1 MKKIS
6 KVGKALKIAVALFVS
21 RAIFKTKAENKADT
35 SSQNKP
41 VSSMKTS
48 LEGVPKS
55 KREELQHAVK
65 IICHEAN
72 PEMIILFG
80 SYARGDAVEV
90 RGPDGN
96 FEYQSDLDIYVL
108 VKKRKQARKIGR
120 WNKLRQMIRRD
131 IRTPIEILVDSIGY
145 FNNCLQ
151 AGQYFFTDIKNEGIL
166 LYDSK
171 QFQLE
176 EARKLSIEARR
187 KKAEEHFEEWFNSAE
202 EFFKDFQSAFARQSY
217 KNAAFHLHQATERF
231 YSAVLL
237 VFTDYRPKL
246 HDIEELGRL
255 ASMHDPI
262 FQTVFPRDSE
272 EEQRLF
278 GLLKKAYIDARY
290 RHKDYSIT
298 KDELERLVEHVIKL
312 RNLTEEVCKKKIESF
327 IAKADDEQTAALT
340 VAGADSGGV
349 A

>member
-1 MKKIS
+1 MKTIS

-21 RAIFKTKAENKADT
+21 RAIFKTKTENKPDT

-65 IICHEAN
+65 IICKEAN

-90 RGPDGN
+90 RRPDGQ

-120 WNKLRQMIRRD
+120 WNKLRQMIRSD
-131 IRTPIEILVDSIGY
+131 IRTPIEILVDSVGY

-151 AGQYFFTDIKNEGIL
+151 AGQYFFTDIKKEGIL

-176 EARKLSIEARR
+176 EARELSIEARK
-187 KKAEEHFEEWFNSAE
+187 KKAEEHFKKWFNSAKGY
-202 EFFKDFQSAFARQSY
+202 FKTYQFNLNEQEY
-217 KNAAFHLHQATERF
+217 NIAAFQLHQAVERF
-231 YSAVLL
+231 YSTVLL

-246 HDIEELGRL
+246 HDIEELGKL

-262 FQTVFPRDSE
+262 FQTVFPRASE

-278 GLLKKAYIDARY
+278 DLLKRAYIDSRY
-290 RHKDYSIT
+290 KEYSIT
-298 KDELERLVEHVIKL
+298 KDELERLAEQVMKL
-312 RNLTEEVCKKKIESF
+312 QNLAEEVCKRKIESF
-327 IAKADDEQTAALT
+327 KAKTDDEHK
-340 VAGADSGGV
+340 VV
-349 A
+349 I

>member
-1 MKKIS
+1 MIKIS
-6 KVGKALKIAVALFVS
+6 KVGKALKIAVASIIF
-21 RAIFKTKAENKADT
+21 RAIFKTKTENKADA

-41 VSSMKTS
+41 ASPMKTS

-65 IICHEAN
+65 IICKEAN

-90 RGPDGN
+90 RGPDGR

-120 WNKLRQMIRRD
+120 WNKLRQIIRRD
-131 IRTPIEILVDSIGY
+131 IRTPMELLVDSIGY
-145 FNNCLQ
+145 FNNCLR
-151 AGQYFFTDIKNEGIL
+151 AGQYFFTDIKKEGIL

-176 EARKLSIEARR
+176 EARELNIEERR
-187 KKAEEHFEEWFNSAE
+187 KKAEAHFKKWFESANRRLE
-202 EFFKDFQSAFARQSY
+202 LFQIALQKSY
-217 KNAAFHLHQATERF
+217 YLEAAFELHQAVERF
-231 YSAVLL
+231 YSTVLL

-246 HDIEELGRL
+246 HDLEELRNL

-262 FQTVFPRDSE
+262 FQTVFLRDSE
-272 EEQRLF
+272 EEQRHF
-278 GLLKKAYIDARY
+278 ELLRKAYIDSRY
-290 RHKDYSIT
+290 KEYTIT
-298 KDELERLVEHVIKL
+298 MEELEWLAERVIKL
-312 RNLTEEVCKKKIESF
+312 QNLTEEICKKKIESF
-327 IAKADDEQTAALT
+327 IAKADDEQTVALT
-340 VAGADSGGV
+340 KHPADATS
-349 A
+349 AA

>member
-1 MKKIS
+1 MKTIT

-21 RAIFKTKAENKADT
+21 RAIFKTKTENKIDT

-55 KREELQHAVK
+55 KREELQHAVE
-65 IICHEAN
+65 IILHEVK

-90 RGPDGN
+90 RGPDGRY
-96 FEYQSDLDIYVL
+96 EYQSDLDIYVL

-120 WNKLRQMIRRD
+120 WNKLRQIIRRD
-131 IRTPIEILVDSIGY
+131 IRTPIELLVDSIGY
-145 FNNCLQ
+145 FNNCLR
-151 AGQYFFTDIKNEGIL
+151 AGQYFFTDIKKEGIL

-176 EARKLSIEARR
+176 EARELNIEERRR
-187 KKAEEHFEEWFNSAE
+187 KAETHFKKWFESA
-202 EFFKDFQSAFARQSY
+202 KDFFHQFQHAMNDEKY
-217 KNAAFHLHQATERF
+217 NIAAFLLHQAVERF

-246 HDIEELGRL
+246 HDIEELGNL

-262 FQTVFPRDSE
+262 FQTVFPRNSE
-272 EEQRLF
+272 EVQRLF
-278 GLLKKAYIDARY
+278 DLLKKAYIDSRY
-290 RHKDYSIT
+290 KEYSIT
-298 KDELERLVEHVIKL
+298 KDELERLAEYVIKL
-312 RNLTEEVCKKKIESF
+312 QNLAEEVCKKKIESF
-327 IAKADDEQTAALT
+327 IIKTDDEHK
-340 VAGADSGGV
+340 VV
-349 A
+349 I

>member
-6 KVGKALKIAVALFVS
+6 KIGKALKIAVALFVS
-21 RAIFKTKAENKADT
+21 RAIFKTKTEKKADADT

-48 LEGVPKS
+48 LEGVPKI

-65 IICHEAN
+65 IICKEAN

-90 RGPDGN
+90 RGPDGR

-131 IRTPIEILVDSIGY
+131 IRTPMELLVDSVGY
-145 FNNCLQ
+145 FNNCLR
-151 AGQYFFTDIKNEGIL
+151 AGQYFFTDIKKEGIL

-176 EARKLSIEARR
+176 EARELSVEARK
-187 KKAEEHFEEWFNSAE
+187 KKAEEVFEKWFNSA
-202 EFFKDFQSAFARQSY
+202 KDFLITFRAAFENEKY
-217 KNAAFHLHQATERF
+217 LNAAFQLHQVTERF

-246 HDIEELGRL
+246 HDIEELGNL

-262 FQTVFPRDSE
+262 FQTVFPRTSE
-272 EEQRLF
+272 EDQRLF
-278 GLLKKAYIDARY
+278 DLLKRAYIDSRY
-290 RHKDYSIT
+290 KEYSIT
-298 KDELERLVEHVIKL
+298 KDELERLAEHVIKL
-312 RNLTEEVCKKKIESF
+312 QNLTEEVCKKKIESF
-327 IAKADDEQTAALT
+327 KTKADDETKL
-340 VAGADSGGV
+340 
-349 A
+349 

>member
-1 MKKIS
+1 
-6 KVGKALKIAVALFVS
+6 
-21 RAIFKTKAENKADT
+21 
-35 SSQNKP
+35 
-41 VSSMKTS
+41 MKTS

-65 IICHEAN
+65 IICKEAN

-120 WNKLRQMIRRD
+120 WNKLRQMIRSD
-131 IRTPIEILVDSIGY
+131 IRTPIEILVDSVGY
-145 FNNCLQ
+145 FNNCLR
-151 AGQYFFTDIKNEGIL
+151 AGQYFFTDIKKEGIL

-176 EARKLSIEARR
+176 EARELNIEERR
-187 KKAEEHFEEWFNSAE
+187 RRAEAHFKKWFESAN
-202 EFFKDFQSAFARQSY
+202 EFFIDF
-217 KNAAFHLHQATERF
+217 KAAFDRKSYVKAAFELHQVVERL

-246 HDIEELGRL
+246 HDLEELRRL

-262 FQTVFPRDSE
+262 FQTVFPHDSE
-272 EEQRLF
+272 EEQRHF
-278 GLLKKAYIDARY
+278 ELLRKAYIDARY
-290 RHKDYSIT
+290 KEYAIT
-298 KDELERLVEHVIKL
+298 KEELEWLAERVIKL
-312 RNLTEEVCKKKIESF
+312 QNLTEEVCKKKIESF
-327 IAKADDEQTAALT
+327 KTKTDDESKL
-340 VAGADSGGV
+340 
-349 A
+349 

>member
-1 MKKIS
+1 MIKIS

-21 RAIFKTKAENKADT
+21 RAIFKTKAENKVDT

-65 IICHEAN
+65 SICQEAN

-90 RGPDGN
+90 RGPDGR

-108 VKKRKQARKIGR
+108 VKKRKQARKISR
-120 WNKLRQMIRRD
+120 WNKLRQIIRRD
-131 IRTPIEILVDSIGY
+131 IRTPIELLVDSIGY
-145 FNNCLQ
+145 FNNSLR
-151 AGQYFFTDIKNEGIL
+151 AGQYFFTDIKKEGIL

-176 EARKLSIEARR
+176 EARELSIEARR
-187 KKAEEHFEEWFNSAE
+187 KKAEENFVKWFESASS
-202 EFFKDFQSAFARQSY
+202 FFITFRSVFERGDY
-217 KNAAFHLHQATERF
+217 KQAAFQLHQAVERF
-231 YSAVLL
+231 YSTVLL

-246 HDIEELGRL
+246 HDLEELRNL
-255 ASMHDPI
+255 ASMHDPL
-262 FQTVFPRDSE
+262 FQTVFLRDSE
-272 EEQRLF
+272 EEQRHF
-278 GLLKKAYIDARY
+278 ELLRKAYIDSRY
-290 RHKDYSIT
+290 KEYTIT
-298 KDELERLVEHVIKL
+298 KEELEWLAERVIKL
-312 RNLTEEVCKKKIESF
+312 QNLTEEVCKKKIESF
-327 IAKADDEQTAALT
+327 KAKTDDEHKD
-340 VAGADSGGV
+340 VI
-349 A
+349 

>member
-1 MKKIS
+1 MKTIS

-21 RAIFKTKAENKADT
+21 RTIFKTKTEKKVDTDT

-65 IICHEAN
+65 IICKEAN

-120 WNKLRQMIRRD
+120 WNKLRQMIRSD
-131 IRTPIEILVDSIGY
+131 IRTPIEILVDSVGY

-151 AGQYFFTDIKNEGIL
+151 AGQYFFTDIKKEGIL

-176 EARKLSIEARR
+176 EARELNIEERR
-187 KKAEEHFEEWFNSAE
+187 KKAEAHFKKWFESANRRLE
-202 EFFKDFQSAFARQSY
+202 IFQITLQKSY
-217 KNAAFHLHQATERF
+217 YLEAAFELHQAVERF
-231 YSAVLL
+231 YSTVLL

-246 HDIEELGRL
+246 HDLEELGKL

-262 FQTVFPRDSE
+262 FQTVFPRNSE

-278 GLLKKAYIDARY
+278 DLLKRAYIDSRY
-290 RHKDYSIT
+290 KDYAIT
-298 KDELERLVEHVIKL
+298 KDELERLAEHVIKL
-312 RNLTEEVCKKKIESF
+312 QNLTEEVCKKKIGSF
-327 IAKADDEQTAALT
+327 KAKTDDEHK
-340 VAGADSGGV
+340 VV
-349 A
+349 I